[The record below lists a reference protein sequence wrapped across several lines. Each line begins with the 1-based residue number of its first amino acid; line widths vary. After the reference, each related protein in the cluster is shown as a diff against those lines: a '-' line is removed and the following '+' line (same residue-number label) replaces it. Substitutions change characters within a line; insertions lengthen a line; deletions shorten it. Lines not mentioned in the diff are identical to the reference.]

1 MKHISLLFMLLVLV
15 FVACKKDDPC
25 ADSIT
30 YNNQIKTII
39 NSSCAY
45 AGCHNGDVNSSAP
58 GNYTTQ
64 AGLTDVTSNGKLNNR
79 VVTLKDM
86 PPSNATGPKTLTDAQ
101 LQLMKCWIQQGYK

>member
-1 MKHISLLFMLLVLV
+1 MLLVLG

-25 ADSIT
+25 ADSVT
-30 YNNQIKTII
+30 YNNQIKSII

-58 GNYTTQ
+58 GDYTTLSTL
-64 AGLTDVTSNGKLNNR
+64 ADVTTNGKLNNR

-86 PPSNATGPKTLTDAQ
+86 PPSNATGPKTLTDDQ